1 MKAYSRNSDKPQLK
15 RFKLETK
22 YPHLRSDGLRGE
34 RGFVPRERKLR
45 QTEARGMGYV
55 YQD

>member
-34 RGFVPRERKLR
+34 RGFIPRERKLR